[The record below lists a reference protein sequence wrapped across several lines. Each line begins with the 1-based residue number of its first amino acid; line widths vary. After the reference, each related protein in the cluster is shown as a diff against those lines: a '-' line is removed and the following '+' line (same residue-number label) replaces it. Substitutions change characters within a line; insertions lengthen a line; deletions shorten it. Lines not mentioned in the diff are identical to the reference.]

1 MNTKHEED
9 QDKNPSSAFTKRFD
23 MNVQTFDGLH
33 SYSFQTVEGLRVRVS
48 GFVTGRTVTDRARIN
63 IPWLQLNRI
72 VKIFPLVHCAS
83 TWRCQLLW
91 FMAHL
96 SLNLWSYQWLR
107 SDKQLIVSN
116 LLCRSSSAFGKCII
130 VGVGVNSLFIEP
142 LFFLRRWLTS
152 RVTLL
157 NNRTTEVLYVSLV
170 KIKSIVIASR

>member
-1 MNTKHEED
+1 MVILIVNDRVAFYSVNTKHEDD
-9 QDKNPSSAFTKRFD
+9 QDKNPSSAFTRRFD
-23 MNVQTFDGLH
+23 MNVQTYDGLYF
-33 SYSFQTVEGLRVRVS
+33 YSFQTVEGLRVRVS
-48 GFVTGRTVTDRARIN
+48 GFVTGSTVTDRARIN
-63 IPWLQLNRI
+63 IPRLQLNRI

-130 VGVGVNSLFIEP
+130 VGVGVNSLFIDP
-142 LFFLRRWLTS
+142 LLFLQRWLT
-152 RVTLL
+152 RVTL
-157 NNRTTEVLYVSLV
+157 
-170 KIKSIVIASR
+170 